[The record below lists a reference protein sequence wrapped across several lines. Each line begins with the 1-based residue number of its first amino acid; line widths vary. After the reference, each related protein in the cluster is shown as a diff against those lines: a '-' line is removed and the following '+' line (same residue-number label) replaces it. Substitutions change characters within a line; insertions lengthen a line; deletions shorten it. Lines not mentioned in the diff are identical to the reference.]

1 MTSEFSW
8 CLLISN
14 VSPRNKQTAADTIDG
29 QKKVEV
35 EIERGLRFNH
45 PTTGLR
51 YVALLRG
58 GFPRPVQ
65 WMYCMNRLRY
75 PEQESLQYDP
85 IIS

>member
-1 MTSEFSW
+1 MSHPET
-8 CLLISN
+8 
-14 VSPRNKQTAADTIDG
+14 NKQRWILSTVK
-29 QKKVEV
+29 KKVEV
-35 EIERGLRFNH
+35 EIELGLRFNH

-65 WMYCMNRLRY
+65 WMHCMDRLRY